1 MKDEVTAFKKDFGK
15 GINGKGER
23 FLFIV
28 WFGAND
34 LYTAGLPPTQMGSV
48 AIKIASKRRNEIAA
62 LVGPQYAKFVFAN
75 LGMPLSAARYQEK
88 FDRQQQKSRAAE
100 PKQLFRGIRK
110 ENVTISKGFAKVRK
124 EMNNF
129 ESGVTL
135 FNKTLKETAESNG
148 DTYVDMASVV
158 SKESVSALLDQL
170 GLVEGVQETGTSDG
184 FVTADLYDHIDSPMQ
199 ISTSD
204 KAHPTDR
211 VYRLMWEKMR
221 ETFWEKK
228 YSFGNL
234 PS

>member
-1 MKDEVTAFKKDFGK
+1 MAMQFRNVVVFGDSLSDIGIMAKTGMGKFAKKIGQMTVNPTGRYSDCRNWTDHMYEAATGRSLVAGDVAATISASKQHQSYSAVSKCDAGADSANWFRYANYAMGGACGGTPYATSKRIALSTMKDEVTAFKKDFGK

-100 PKQLFRGIRK
+100 PKH
-110 ENVTISKGFAKVRK
+110 S
-124 EMNNF
+124 
-129 ESGVTL
+129 S
-135 FNKTLKETAESNG
+135 
-148 DTYVDMASVV
+148 
-158 SKESVSALLDQL
+158 
-170 GLVEGVQETGTSDG
+170 EGYARRT
-184 FVTADLYDHIDSPMQ
+184 
-199 ISTSD
+199 
-204 KAHPTDR
+204 
-211 VYRLMWEKMR
+211 
-221 ETFWEKK
+221 
-228 YSFGNL
+228 
-234 PS
+234 